1 MARMEDRGKPNQG
14 NFHLERSDI
23 GFLIGA
29 TIVVIGAVLLS
40 LAFGVAPDAE
50 MLVPPN
56 PKPLFAIS
64 RLGRMPRDLLQNES
78 KPRSPAGSLRAGL
91 RHSCRSWKN
100 SS

>member
-14 NFHLERSDI
+14 NFHLERSEI
-23 GFLIGA
+23 GFFIGA

-56 PKPLFAIS
+56 P
-64 RLGRMPRDLLQNES
+64 
-78 KPRSPAGSLRAGL
+78 
-91 RHSCRSWKN
+91 
-100 SS
+100 